1 MAGTQL
7 YRSLLNELR
16 LSSPS
21 GRLSK
26 DSLAFKYITE
36 QFQKHQTTDEILCK
50 AKEEMKFL
58 GETYL
63 CYLSSLRK
71 YNAIVTEYKGHGER
85 SIKDTADMVG
95 FKLPHDPKEW
105 NLTLER

>member
-1 MAGTQL
+1 MAGNQL

-16 LSSPS
+16 LASPS
-21 GRLSK
+21 GKLKK
-26 DSLAFKYITE
+26 DSMVYKYITN
-36 QFQKHQTTDEILCK
+36 QFEKHQTTDQTLCK

-63 CYLSSLRK
+63 CYLRSLRK
-71 YNAIVTEYKGHGER
+71 FDEIQKVYKGKGER

-95 FKLPHDPKEW
+95 FKLPHDPK
-105 NLTLER
+105 

>member
-21 GRLSK
+21 GRLNKESM
-26 DSLAFKYITE
+26 AFKYITN
-36 QFQKHQTTDEILCK
+36 QFQKHQTTDQTLCK
-50 AKEEMKFL
+50 AREEMKFL

-63 CYLSSLRK
+63 CYLRSLRK
-71 YNAIVTEYKGHGER
+71 YNEIVTEYKGKGER
-85 SIKDTADMVG
+85 SIQDTADMVG
-95 FKLPHDPKEW
+95 FKLPHDPK
-105 NLTLER
+105 